1 MENKNSDISFLSDIY
16 NKYMDIASASEKKG
30 NFIVA
35 NKHYYLAA
43 NTLIKIIEN
52 TPDGSL
58 KDARVKKAKSIIA
71 HADSLPKSNNVVYK
85 TNKGASQQ
93 EDEEGGKQ
101 WESAQIPNIH
111 FEDVIGLE
119 DVKEEIRV
127 KMINPIKYPEKYKY
141 YNKKAGGGVI
151 LYGPP
156 GTGKTMIAKAIACEV
171 GAKFYAIKSSDI
183 VSKWVGDSEKNIA
196 SLFEEANKQERAIIF
211 IDEMDSL
218 FKKRGEDPNNDKRVN
233 EFLQQIDGFA
243 SKNENLLV
251 LGATNR
257 PWDIDDAAKRSG
269 RFSEKIYIHLP
280 DKVAREGLFRLY
292 LKNAPLSADV
302 FISELAD
309 MTNGFSGA
317 DIMEVAEKAKER
329 PLSVYISTDRPEPI
343 TRKDLFEAIR
353 HVGLG
358 IDCGDVGE
366 YERYANKNGGMFVNR
381 VVAPS
386 PVEPAPRPQVVE
398 APRVIVEP
406 VKEALD
412 IEFLEK
418 EFNFVPGQSYS
429 LEFYCSK
436 DYPQLFVKI
445 DSKNLA
451 CTRKIHNY
459 QTSKFSVDNP
469 GDYKVS
475 ILDGDGKVVKD
486 DIVIKFLPPL
496 VEDDMGL

>member
-58 KDARVKKAKSIIA
+58 KDARVKKAKSIIT

-269 RFSEKIYIHLP
+269 RFRRIASVFGFFFKISISKYSNFIN
-280 DKVAREGLFRLY
+280 KVLL
-292 LKNAPLSADV
+292 LIINN
-302 FISELAD
+302 
-309 MTNGFSGA
+309 TQ
-317 DIMEVAEKAKER
+317 
-329 PLSVYISTDRPEPI
+329 
-343 TRKDLFEAIR
+343 
-353 HVGLG
+353 
-358 IDCGDVGE
+358 
-366 YERYANKNGGMFVNR
+366 NKL
-381 VVAPS
+381 
-386 PVEPAPRPQVVE
+386 
-398 APRVIVEP
+398 I
-406 VKEALD
+406 
-412 IEFLEK
+412 
-418 EFNFVPGQSYS
+418 
-429 LEFYCSK
+429 
-436 DYPQLFVKI
+436 
-445 DSKNLA
+445 
-451 CTRKIHNY
+451 
-459 QTSKFSVDNP
+459 
-469 GDYKVS
+469 
-475 ILDGDGKVVKD
+475 
-486 DIVIKFLPPL
+486 
-496 VEDDMGL
+496 